1 MDEKK
6 LDDLEGHED
15 DTRNGGHHT
24 HNEHKEEHHRRKKG
38 QKPTIDDLKKEIHMD
53 EHLIPLEELLARLG
67 TDAASGLSSE
77 EAMRRLQR
85 DGRNAITPP
94 PQTPEIIKFAK
105 NMLGGFS
112 MLLWMGAILCFV
124 AYGVQEASSRGG
136 PLDNLFLGIVL
147 VLVVFITGCFTYS
160 QESKSARIMKSFL
173 KLVPQRT
180 YVMRNGKS
188 KETRVERLVVGDIVD
203 VKFGDR
209 LPADIRII
217 KCSGFKVDNSSITGE
232 SEPQSRSPDSC
243 HENPLESKN
252 LAFYSTNAV
261 EGTCIGVVIKT
272 GDRTVMGRIAQ
283 LTGSIQEEKTTLAI
297 EIDHFI
303 MLISIFAVFIGIVF
317 FVVAFVLGYSWL
329 NAFIF
334 LIGIIVANVPEGLLP
349 TVTVPGGWGGG
360 RVGVCLTLT
369 AQRMKAKNCLV
380 RKLEAVETLGSTS
393 VICSD
398 KTGTLTENRMTV
410 AHLWYEGTVH
420 EANRDEDL
428 SDPLRSRRPSSK
440 SWDALARVMGLCNRA
455 VFKENQEHIRIMDRL
470 CNGDASESAIL
481 KCFELEV
488 SSVSAFRVKY
498 PKIFEVPFNSTN
510 KYQLSIHQ
518 QPDEEGYLLVIKGA
532 PERILDLST
541 SYLNK
546 NGEEVP
552 VNTEFIKHFNE
563 TYAQLGN
570 LGERVLGF
578 AHHVLDPER
587 FPKGCEF
594 DPSVIQRYLKELCFV
609 GLIALI
615 DPPRAAV
622 PQAVAKCRSAGI
634 KVIMVTGDH
643 PLTAKAIGRKVGIIS
658 PGVRTVDEIPGA
670 DPFTP
675 LSDPSDRPKGI
686 VIHGAEL
693 AEMSDQKV
701 DFILANYPEIIF
713 ARTSP
718 TQKLR
723 IVEGCQRAGL
733 VVAVTGDGVNDA
745 PALRKANIGIAMG
758 ITGSEVSKQ
767 AASMILLDD
776 NFASIVTAVEEGR
789 LVFDNLKKT
798 IAYAL
803 TANIPELIPFL
814 FYIIMNIPL
823 PLGAIAIIIICV
835 GTDIVP
841 AISLAY
847 EKAEC
852 DIMARPPRDQ
862 HKDRLASHT
871 LIYQSYAQIGMLES
885 AAGFLTY
892 FVVMGENG
900 FSPVKA
906 NSYGQDWGYAE
917 RKQLEYM
924 CYTAWFVSIVV
935 AQWADLMICRT
946 RRNSFFEAGMSN
958 PYFFFAL
965 LSETALAIFLAYFP
979 GLSHIILFS
988 GLRFEWLFVP
998 FSFSLIIFVYDHFRK
1013 LFIRRY
1019 PGCWVER
1026 ETLY

>member
-349 TVTVPGGWGGG
+349 TVTV
-360 RVGVCLTLT
+360 CLTLT

-420 EANRDEDL
+420 ESNRDEDL

-470 CNGDASESAIL
+470 CNGDASESALL

-563 TYAQLGN
+563 TYAQLGS

-594 DPSVIQRYLKELCFV
+594 DPSVIQRYLKELC
-609 GLIALI
+609 LW
-615 DPPRAAV
+615 
-622 PQAVAKCRSAGI
+622 AVAKCRSAGI

-723 IVEGCQRAGL
+723 IVEGCQRAGHCH
-733 VVAVTGDGVNDA
+733 
-745 PALRKANIGIAMG
+745 G

-892 FVVMGENG
+892 LC
-900 FSPVKA
+900 
-906 NSYGQDWGYAE
+906 YGQDWGYAE

-924 CYTAWFVSIVV
+924 CYTAWFISIVV